1 MIAVFPFCGM
11 MVFVANEGRLL
22 FMKRYEMDLCAGA
35 LWKKILLFSVPLM
48 FTNLLQVVFNMSD
61 VAVVGKF
68 AGSLALGS
76 VGSTSILVTM
86 FTGILIGMASG
97 VNALTALYIG
107 AKNDRNVRET
117 VHTACILCLSSG
129 LLILLFGFTFARH
142 ILTMMNTKPELIDG
156 AVRYLR
162 IYVFG
167 MPALALFNFGNAVL
181 SASGD
186 TKRPLYYLSFAGVI
200 NVILNLFF
208 VIICKLDVAGVAL
221 ASIIA
226 EYISAALVI
235 ALLLRS
241 RENYAL
247 HPSELQISPDKV
259 GRILQISIPSAI
271 QNILFAIANIF
282 VQTSVNSFDHVIVEG
297 NSAAANTDPLV
308 YNMMAAIYTGCTS
321 FIAQN
326 RGAGKRERC
335 RRSYELCLLYA
346 TCVGLILGI
355 SLYLLRVPFLS
366 LFTNDAEVVTAGTT
380 RLAIMALSYGLS
392 PLMDCT
398 LAASRGLGRTVIP
411 TILVILGSVVFR
423 LAWIFTIFA
432 YFHTIQSLYLL
443 YAFSW
448 GITGIPE
455 LIYFIYIY
463 RHGAAEPEV

>member
-1 MIAVFPFCGM
+1 
-11 MVFVANEGRLL
+11 
-22 FMKRYEMDLCAGA
+22 MKRYEMDLCTGA

-247 HPSELQISPDKV
+247 HPS
-259 GRILQISIPSAI
+259 G
-271 QNILFAIANIF
+271 
-282 VQTSVNSFDHVIVEG
+282 
-297 NSAAANTDPLV
+297 PL
-308 YNMMAAIYTGCTS
+308 
-321 FIAQN
+321 
-326 RGAGKRERC
+326 
-335 RRSYELCLLYA
+335 
-346 TCVGLILGI
+346 
-355 SLYLLRVPFLS
+355 P
-366 LFTNDAEVVTAGTT
+366 
-380 RLAIMALSYGLS
+380 
-392 PLMDCT
+392 
-398 LAASRGLGRTVIP
+398 
-411 TILVILGSVVFR
+411 VFPV
-423 LAWIFTIFA
+423 W
-432 YFHTIQSLYLL
+432 
-443 YAFSW
+443 
-448 GITGIPE
+448 P
-455 LIYFIYIY
+455 
-463 RHGAAEPEV
+463 PPP

>member
-1 MIAVFPFCGM
+1 
-11 MVFVANEGRLL
+11 
-22 FMKRYEMDLCAGA
+22 
-35 LWKKILLFSVPLM
+35 
-48 FTNLLQVVFNMSD
+48 
-61 VAVVGKF
+61 
-68 AGSLALGS
+68 
-76 VGSTSILVTM
+76 
-86 FTGILIGMASG
+86 
-97 VNALTALYIG
+97 
-107 AKNDRNVRET
+107 
-117 VHTACILCLSSG
+117 
-129 LLILLFGFTFARH
+129 
-142 ILTMMNTKPELIDG
+142 MMNTKPELIDD

-162 IYVFG
+162 IYVCG

-181 SASGD
+181 SAAGD

-208 VIICKLDVAGVAL
+208 VIVCKLDVAGVAL

-226 EYISAALVI
+226 QYISAILVI
-235 ALLLRS
+235 ALLLRCQ
-241 RENYAL
+241 ENYSL
-247 HPSELQISPDKV
+247 RLKELRVSPEKAGKV
-259 GRILQISIPSAI
+259 LRISIPSAF
-271 QNILFAIANIF
+271 QNVLFAVANLF
-282 VQTSVNSFDHVIVEG
+282 VQASVNSFDHVIVEG

-308 YNMMAAIYTGCTS
+308 YDMMAAIYTGCTS

-326 RGAGKRERC
+326 RGAGKKDRIRK
-335 RRSYELCLLYA
+335 SYAICLLYA
-346 TCVGLILGI
+346 TLVGLVLGI

-411 TILVILGSVVFR
+411 TILVILGSVIFR
-423 LAWIFTIFA
+423 LAWIFTIFS